1 MPFAEAKGA
10 AAPPPAQGTRRAAFV
25 RRVYSMET
33 DMIRISRSLATV
45 LAAAF
50 LGISACATDTDTSTS
65 RRGAGEF
72 TSDAALTA
80 KVKAAIAH
88 EVGVN
93 TAANINVQSYKGE
106 VQLSGFVASADQA
119 SRAVQAANGVSGVR
133 TVQNDVRVK

>member
-1 MPFAEAKGA
+1 
-10 AAPPPAQGTRRAAFV
+10 
-25 RRVYSMET
+25 MET

-80 KVKAAIAH
+80 KVKTAIAH

-119 SRAVQAANGVSGVR
+119 SRAVQAANGVTGVR